1 MSSQIT
7 NIRSRLKE
15 DARGLREVVDFECRG
30 VPVTIT
36 APRDVL
42 LSDDEPSRRWIVKRY
57 GYLLA
62 HIPETVRP

>member
-15 DARGLREVVDFECRG
+15 DARGLREVVDFECR
-30 VPVTIT
+30 
-36 APRDVL
+36 
-42 LSDDEPSRRWIVKRY
+42 WIVKRY